1 MLRTAHPR
9 AAAAVAALDW
19 GWDRSDG
26 GCLELDLRAPARS
39 IAAAAHLGA
48 ALPRAACRVV
58 IAFSPHYIDFATPGA
73 ARAVVRALP
82 RTLRVIDVHT
92 GMRVHDLTLCTELLD
107 HLRELR
113 ELDLGD
119 QALSAAALARA
130 PPQLRRLRAA
140 FLPRA
145 DGGPRFAHL
154 SGLITLWVAYSF
166 FDDAALAAL
175 PHGLVRLQAAHTQL
189 TRNARFAHL
198 TRLRA
203 LDVSGT
209 FIGNAALASTPPTL
223 RWLNAFSTFID
234 AGARFDH
241 LARLRYLDVRNTRAG
256 AAAVASVPRS
266 VTRLHTTHGTA
277 TDGVH
282 AFIVVPPN

>member
-119 QALSAAALARA
+119 
-130 PPQLRRLRAA
+130 
-140 FLPRA
+140 
-145 DGGPRFAHL
+145 
-154 SGLITLWVAYSF
+154 
-166 FDDAALAAL
+166 
-175 PHGLVRLQAAHTQL
+175 
-189 TRNARFAHL
+189 
-198 TRLRA
+198 
-203 LDVSGT
+203 
-209 FIGNAALASTPPTL
+209 
-223 RWLNAFSTFID
+223 
-234 AGARFDH
+234 
-241 LARLRYLDVRNTRAG
+241 
-256 AAAVASVPRS
+256 
-266 VTRLHTTHGTA
+266 
-277 TDGVH
+277 
-282 AFIVVPPN
+282 